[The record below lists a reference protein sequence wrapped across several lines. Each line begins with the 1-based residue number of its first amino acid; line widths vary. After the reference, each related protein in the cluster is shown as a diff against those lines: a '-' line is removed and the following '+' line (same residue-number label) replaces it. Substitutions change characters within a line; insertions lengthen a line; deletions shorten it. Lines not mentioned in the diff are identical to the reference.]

1 MFINREAVHYVKFAL
16 SNSPIQVL
24 TRPDPAKLPRSDQ
37 DRVHSGWYGRRQH
50 YGILTSHLKE

>member
-24 TRPDPAKLPRSDQ
+24 TRPEPAKLPRSDKIGCIQ
-37 DRVHSGWYGRRQH
+37 GGMAVGS
-50 YGILTSHLKE
+50 TMEF